1 MDLSPKTLQDLIDYA
16 AELCQTGQ
24 QAAAD
29 EICNN
34 LLACPIK
41 FYAGMGF
48 APVTLHA
55 NQ

>member
-24 QAAAD
+24 EAAAD
-29 EICNN
+29 EIRNN

-41 FYAGMGF
+41 YFEGMGF
-48 APVTLHA
+48 APAPMH
-55 NQ
+55 